1 MKQMKNDKWRLD
13 GKRALVTGGTK
24 GIGLAIAEDIL
35 ELGGHVY
42 IVARNADLVEERLAN
57 WRKNGFEVLG
67 LASDISNKDGRK
79 KLLEDLSRHWDK
91 LDILVNNVGTNIRKK
106 AVEYSQDE
114 YDTIIAT
121 NMHSAFDMCRRAYP
135 LLQKSEAG
143 AVVNIIS
150 VAGLTHLRTG
160 APYGMSKAAVFQ
172 LTRNLAVEWSGDGI
186 RVNAVAPWYTRTPL
200 VERLLENE
208 DYLAD
213 ILGRTPMGRI
223 AEPQEVASVAAFLCM
238 PAASY
243 ITGQCIAV
251 DGGFMVNGF

>member
-1 MKQMKNDKWRLD
+1 MENDKWRLD

-24 GIGLAIAEDIL
+24 GIGLAIAEEIL
-35 ELGGHVY
+35 GLGGQVY
-42 IVARNADLVEERLAN
+42 IVARNADLLEERLAA
-57 WRKNGFEVLG
+57 WRKNGFEALG
-67 LASDISNKDGRK
+67 LAADISGEDGRE
-79 KLLEDLSRHWDK
+79 KLLEDLSRHWDR
-91 LDILVNNVGTNIRKK
+91 LDILINNVGTNIRKK

-114 YDTIIAT
+114 YDKIIAT

-200 VERLLENE
+200 VEKLLEDK

-213 ILGRTPMGRI
+213 ILERTPMGRI
-223 AEPQEVASVAAFLCM
+223 AEPEEVASVAAFLCM